1 MWDRVVFKD
10 RAKAIMKEHY
20 WKVFIA
26 CLIGSLLNVT
36 SSGSIDLNLNLNSS
50 NIKSLSNLGHGIP
63 LNPFAPGVYGRAA
76 ALMLVLTVIILIF
89 SVIAVVLT
97 TFVFNPL
104 RVGFCRYLVLTQ
116 QYGRPA
122 EIGEIFWGF
131 SCGHYLNLVKT
142 MFFMDLYCFLW
153 SLLFII
159 PGIVKAYEYTCV
171 PYILAQHPDMNYR
184 EVLSYSK
191 SMTNGHKFD
200 IFVLRL
206 SFIGWEFL
214 GALLFGIG
222 VLFVTPYIELTNGE
236 MYAYLR
242 RRIFFDQTTGHG
254 GSYQDHDSYS
264 QDYSQDYS
272 HGYT

>member
-1 MWDRVVFKD
+1 MWDRVTFKT
-10 RAKAIMKEHY
+10 RAKAIMKDHY

-36 SSGSIDLNLNLNSS
+36 SGGSIDLNLNLNSD
-50 NIKSLSNLGHGIP
+50 NINSLSNLGYGIP
-63 LNPFAPGVYGRAA
+63 LNPFAPGVYGHAA
-76 ALMLVLTVIILIF
+76 ALMLVLTVMILIF
-89 SVIAVVLT
+89 SVFAVVLT

-116 QYGRPA
+116 QNERPA
-122 EIGEIFWGF
+122 DIGEIFWGF
-131 SCGHYLNLVKT
+131 GCGHYLNLVKT

-153 SLLFII
+153 SLLFVI
-159 PGIVKAYEYTCV
+159 PGIVKFYEYTCV

-222 VLFVTPYIELTNGE
+222 GLFVTPYVELTNGE

-242 RRIFFDQTTGHG
+242 RRIFFDQTTGNG
-254 GSYQDHDSYS
+254 NSY
-264 QDYSQDYS
+264 QDYSQE
-272 HGYT
+272 YT

>member
-1 MWDRVVFKD
+1 MKYAEDFRAIAREALRGKWPTAVLTGFIASLMGACIATAGGGSSNSSDRNSST
-10 RAKAIMKEHY
+10 KAIIQDFQVTQFWEK
-20 WKVFIA
+20 FGT
-26 CLIGSLLNVT
+26 LIMIGIVVLVVWLIVT
-36 SSGSIDLNLNLNSS
+36 LIIGGAGKLGYATFNLNLVDH
-50 NIKSLSNLGHGIP
+50 KAASLSNL
-63 LNPFAPGVYGRAA
+63 
-76 ALMLVLTVIILIF
+76 F
-89 SVIAVVLT
+89 SQFHRLWD
-97 TFVFNPL
+97 
-104 RVGFCRYLVLTQ
+104 GFCMNFLM
-116 QYGRPA
+116 G
-122 EIGEIFWGF
+122 
-131 SCGHYLNLVKT
+131 
-142 MFFMDLYCFLW
+142 LYTILW
-153 SLLFII
+153 ALLFII